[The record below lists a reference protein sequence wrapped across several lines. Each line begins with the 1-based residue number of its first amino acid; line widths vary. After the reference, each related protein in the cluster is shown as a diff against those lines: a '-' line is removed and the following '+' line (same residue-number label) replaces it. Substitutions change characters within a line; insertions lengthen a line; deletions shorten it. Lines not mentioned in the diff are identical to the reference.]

1 MNLNVTCVMQG
12 MWVIRVV
19 TYTSAYKS
27 TLESHLQL
35 TNICNLQH
43 NSEMPERFIEQFTPS
58 RNLAANLIV
67 SIKKCYTFTSVNQH

>member
-27 TLESHLQL
+27 TLEMRLQF
-35 TNICNLQH
+35 TNIITYSTIAKCLNASLINLH
-43 NSEMPERFIEQFTPS
+43 HHEM
-58 RNLAANLIV
+58 
-67 SIKKCYTFTSVNQH
+67 